1 MSLAT
6 RCTTCGTVFRVVQ
19 DQLKVSEGWVRC
31 GRCSAVFNALEGL
44 FDLERDAPP
53 DGPVGTAAPSTL
65 PAVIAAGTESIDAD
79 PSVEAAPAR
88 ADDESSADAIDKID
102 AQLMRSR
109 ESEQGSTPATRIG
122 ERDRLEFPDAQFD
135 SEMLADN
142 VAPPTEAAGDLP
154 SAADIEVAPE
164 ALAAD
169 PEFIQRAQRL
179 ARWQRS
185 PLRALQA
192 AAVVALLALLGVQA
206 AHHQRDSIAARWPAA
221 MPVLSAWCAA
231 LSCTIGAPRRI
242 EDVAVES
249 TGLTRSGVPD
259 AFQLSVVLRNR
270 GAMTV
275 AQPSIDLSLTDPN
288 GQLIARR
295 VLAPRDFRVASGLIR
310 PGAESALQLM
320 LTAGGARIT
329 GYTVEVFYP

>member
-6 RCTTCGTVFRVVQ
+6 RCTACGTVFRVVQ

-31 GRCSAVFNALEGL
+31 GRCAEVFNALEGL
-44 FDLERDAPP
+44 FDLAR
-53 DGPVGTAAPSTL
+53 DGP
-65 PAVIAAGTESIDAD
+65 PAGA
-79 PSVEAAPAR
+79 SVWA
-88 ADDESSADAIDKID
+88 ESSAFPATAVDALAAPVERIPDQPSLVDKID
-102 AQLMRSR
+102 AQLMGRR
-109 ESEQGSTPATRIG
+109 DAHDAAPAISA
-122 ERDRLEFPDAQFD
+122 RDRLEFPDAQFD
-135 SEMLADN
+135 SEMLADD
-142 VAPPTEAAGDLP
+142 VAPPADAVGDP
-154 SAADIEVAPE
+154 PAAADIGDAPA

-185 PLRALQA
+185 PMRALQA

-206 AHHQRDSIAARWPAA
+206 AHHQRDSVAARWPAVA
-221 MPVLSAWCAA
+221 PVLSAWCAA
-231 LSCTIGAPRRI
+231 LSCTIEAPRRI
-242 EDVAVES
+242 DDVAVES
-249 TGLTRSGVPD
+249 TALTRSSVAD

-295 VLAPRDFRVASGLIR
+295 VLAPRDFRVASALIR
-310 PGAESALQLM
+310 PGAESALQLL